1 MLQIRGMRRD
11 DISFAVHLTNQEGWD
26 VPRRDFERILRL
38 DPRSSFV
45 ATEYGHKVGITT
57 TTCYGRRIA
66 WIGNV
71 VVRKQDRHRHV
82 GQQLVDH
89 AVAYLSEKR
98 VKDIALYCFKHNV
111 PFYTRLGF
119 VRGPRFARLRR
130 EHQRPS
136 ASAPKSPETSRLTLP
151 RLLSID
157 RRAFGADRE
166 RLLKLLLNPSYAWYL
181 GYTAGSSSS
190 FLIVKKYDDMYEL
203 GPWVSFGLG
212 RSELNSLLLM
222 ALRTAR
228 GKPIEASC
236 SLTNRTAIEVMRSRG
251 FRLVND
257 GRLMFYERN
266 VKLGQPKAIV
276 AYGFLDKG

>member
-1 MLQIRGMRRD
+1 MRRD

-38 DPRSSFV
+38 DPRGSFV
-45 ATEYGHKVGITT
+45 ATEYGHRVGITT

-71 VVRKQDRHRHV
+71 IVRKQDRHRHV
-82 GQQLVDH
+82 GQQLVQH
-89 AVAYLSEKR
+89 AVAYLIEKR
-98 VKDIALYCFKHNV
+98 VKHIALYCFKHNV

-130 EHQRPS
+130 ESQRPS
-136 ASAPKSPETSRLTLP
+136 ARAPKSPETSRLTLS

-157 RRAFGADRE
+157 RKAFGADRE
-166 RLLKLLLNPSYAWYL
+166 RLFKLLLNASYAWYL
-181 GYTAGSSSS
+181 GYSAGSSSS

-222 ALRTAR
+222 SLRTAR
-228 GKPIEASC
+228 GKPIEVSC
-236 SLTNRTAIEVMRSRG
+236 PLPNRRAIEVVRSRG
-251 FRLVND
+251 FHLVND
-257 GRLMFYERN
+257 GRLMFYERK
-266 VKLGQPKAIV
+266 VKLGQPEAIV